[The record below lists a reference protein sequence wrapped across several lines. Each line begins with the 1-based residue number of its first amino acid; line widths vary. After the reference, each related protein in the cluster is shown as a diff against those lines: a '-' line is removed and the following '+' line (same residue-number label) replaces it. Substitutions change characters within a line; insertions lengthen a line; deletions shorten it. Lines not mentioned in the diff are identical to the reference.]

1 VPRVADIMTWGV
13 KRSVFAALPYSVQ
26 ARTLL
31 AVLTGGD
38 PQAVIAP
45 ALTERLGL
53 TALYRLL
60 LDHVR
65 VHAAAPYPYPDH
77 SAARASSEIAEMRV
91 QPAVRRPAPR
101 LAPGRSG
108 RRLRQRQR
116 PPCCE
121 RGSRPRGRFARRR
134 L

>member
-1 VPRVADIMTWGV
+1 MTWGV

-65 VHAAAPYPYPDH
+65 IHARAPYPNPYPC
-77 SAARASSEIAEMRV
+77 
-91 QPAVRRPAPR
+91 RRTR
-101 LAPGRSG
+101 LG
-108 RRLRQRQR
+108 
-116 PPCCE
+116 
-121 RGSRPRGRFARRR
+121 
-134 L
+134 